1 MPKVF
6 ISHNANDKPFAR
18 RLAND
23 LKNHGIEVWIDEA
36 EIKLGDS
43 LIDKISE
50 GITEVDYVAV
60 LLSKHS
66 VSSEWVKREVNVA
79 LTHEISGKNVKILP
93 LLLEKCEI
101 PIFLTDRLYADF
113 TAENQYPKGLELI
126 LERIFPNKKIDIE
139 ITKNES
145 KDVCIV
151 TILDIELQAVLSSIG
166 CTDQPKEDL
175 FINGNKMWFREVQRT
190 NNEPLSAIVIKI
202 NQTGSLPLVFAIH
215 EIIQNYSIDLFV
227 MVGLAYGPRALVSLG
242 DVVFAERILEH
253 DEMYSMQNRFSISNM
268 FQRNH
273 RLRPKFYE
281 PPSSILSTTPYF
293 NADIFISK
301 FDEIVKNVDRK
312 KLPRLAA
319 RHRPMMHLG
328 TVVGTP
334 NIVTNVNLQKLTKN
348 HDEKIRAV
356 SYEDSAFAEF
366 SCENDLK
373 WCIFR
378 GISDYGDT
386 KKIENWNFV
395 AALSAACAAVT
406 FLEAYKSKRNSWSYK
421 IWPNKANSADAK
433 NRAAD

>member
-1 MPKVF
+1 MPTVF
-6 ISHNANDKPFAR
+6 ISHNVNDKPFAR

-50 GITEVDYVAV
+50 AINEVDYVAV
-60 LLSKHS
+60 LLSKYS

-101 PIFLTDRLYADF
+101 PIFLKDRLYADF
-113 TAENQYPKGLELI
+113 TAENKYPKGLDLI

-139 ITKNES
+139 ITKKEH

-166 CTDQPKEDL
+166 CTDQPKED
-175 FINGNKMWFREVQRT
+175 FFKNGNRIWFRKVQRH
-190 NNEPLSAIVIKI
+190 NNEPLSAIVLKI

-215 EIIQNYSIDLFV
+215 EIIQNYSIDLIAL
-227 MVGLAYGPRALVSLG
+227 VGLAYGPRAFVSLG
-242 DVVFAERILEH
+242 DVVFAERILEY
-253 DEMYSMQNRFSISNM
+253 DEKYSVQNRFSVANM
-268 FQRNH
+268 FQKYN

-281 PPSSILSTTPYF
+281 PPTNILSAIQYF
-293 NADIFISK
+293 HPDIFDSK
-301 FDEIVKNVDRK
+301 FDEVVQNVDRK
-312 KLPRLAA
+312 QIPRLTV
-319 RHRPMMHLG
+319 RLRPMMHLG

-334 NIVTNVNLQKLTKN
+334 NIVTSIKLQKLTKI
-348 HDEKIRAV
+348 HDERIRAV
-356 SYEDSAFAEF
+356 SFEDSAFAEF

-378 GISDYGDT
+378 GISDFGDT
-386 KKIENWNFV
+386 KKKDNWNFI

-406 FLEAYKSKRNSWSYK
+406 FLDG
-421 IWPNKANSADAK
+421 I
-433 NRAAD
+433 